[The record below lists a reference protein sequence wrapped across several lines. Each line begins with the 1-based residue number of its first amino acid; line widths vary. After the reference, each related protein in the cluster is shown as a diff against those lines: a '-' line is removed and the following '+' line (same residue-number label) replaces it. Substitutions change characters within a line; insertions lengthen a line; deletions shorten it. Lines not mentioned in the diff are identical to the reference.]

1 MYSSDK
7 MAGTVIWQVAEVNI
21 YMHVVNTCF
30 LKFHLCVHLTK
41 LVINGLEITCILM
54 IFDGIGA
61 FPKRCFLPVVFFCV
75 EILFKNHLYYIDISR
90 KNSRERLP
98 DLRI

>member
-61 FPKRCFLPVVFFCV
+61 FPKRCFLPVVFFFCG
-75 EILFKNHLYYIDISR
+75 DI
-90 KNSRERLP
+90 
-98 DLRI
+98 I

>member
-7 MAGTVIWQVAEVNI
+7 MTGTVIWQVAEVNI

-61 FPKRCFLPVVFFCV
+61 FSKRCFLPGVFFCV

-90 KNSRERLP
+90 KKFS
-98 DLRI
+98 

>member
-61 FPKRCFLPVVFFCV
+61 FPKRCFLPVIFFVWRYYLKIIYIISILV
-75 EILFKNHLYYIDISR
+75 E

>member
-90 KNSRERLP
+90 KKFS
-98 DLRI
+98 

>member
-61 FPKRCFLPVVFFCV
+61 FPKRCFLPVGFFFV

-90 KNSRERLP
+90 KKFS
-98 DLRI
+98 

>member
-61 FPKRCFLPVVFFCV
+61 FPKRCFLPVVFFFLCG
-75 EILFKNHLYYIDISR
+75 DI
-90 KNSRERLP
+90 
-98 DLRI
+98 I

>member
-1 MYSSDK
+1 
-7 MAGTVIWQVAEVNI
+7 MAGRCWQVNI

-61 FPKRCFLPVVFFCV
+61 FPKRCFLPVVFFLWRYYLKIIYIISILV
-75 EILFKNHLYYIDISR
+75 E

>member
-61 FPKRCFLPVVFFCV
+61 FPKRCFLPVVFFV

-90 KNSRERLP
+90 KKFS
-98 DLRI
+98 